1 MPELPEVESTRQH
14 LHAAIVGHTIA
25 RAQLHRPDY
34 LTVIDPPTVPR
45 LGVLDKPC
53 STAQDPRPNPQD
65 LSSHLLQS
73 QRITTTS
80 RKGKQLAIHTAE
92 GPILLLQ
99 LGMSGEVQ
107 IHQPP
112 TPRAT
117 ALPPH
122 GTEQPY
128 APPNLRFAD
137 LRFADWGLP
146 PHTHATWQL
155 SNHTLVHFTDPRRFG
170 HLTWFPNLASLIHH
184 RWQHL
189 GPDALTITPAQ
200 LAEALAQTTRATKPA
215 LLDQSLLAGVGNI
228 YADEALHLA
237 AIHPKRPAHRLKPHE
252 TDRLAHAITTI
263 LAAAVRAGGSTIATY
278 RSPTGDPG
286 NHQLAHRVYARGTQP
301 CPTCTT
307 PLKAETL
314 AQRTTTWCP
323 TCQPFRPKRARP
335 RATGFP
341 PSEAGCPCPPSPEI
355 QTIPSTIHTRFTTP
369 GQLSAV
375 PPSPPKSRPSRPG
388 VHSF

>member
-34 LTVIDPPTVPR
+34 LTINSEPVPLMAAFR
-45 LGVLDKPC
+45 CRHQC
-53 STAQDPRPNPQD
+53 SSAEA
-65 LSSHLLQS
+65 LLQS
-73 QRITTTS
+73 HHITTTS

-99 LGMSGEVQ
+99 LGMSGVVQ

-117 ALPPH
+117 MLPS
-122 GTEQPY
+122 
-128 APPNLRFAD
+128 AAASCSPPTAHDR
-137 LRFADWGLP
+137 LP
-146 PHTHATWQL
+146 TPLPNHTHATWQL
-155 SNHTLVHFTDPRRFG
+155 SNQTLIHFTDPRRFG

-189 GPDALTITPAQ
+189 GPDALTITPSQ
-200 LAEALAQTTRATKPA
+200 LAQALAQTTRAIKPA

-237 AIHPKRPAHRLKPHE
+237 KIHPKRPAHRLKPPE

-263 LAAAVRAGGSTIATY
+263 LEAAVHAGGSTIATY

-286 NHQLAHRVYARGTQP
+286 NHQLAHRVYARAAQP
-301 CPTCTT
+301 CLTCTT

-323 TCQPFRPKRARP
+323 TCQPFRPKRTP
-335 RATGFP
+335 SVSERA
-341 PSEAGCPCPPSPEI
+341 SPEI
-355 QTIPSTIHTRFTTP
+355 PTISSTIHTRFTTP
-369 GQLSAV
+369 TANSAV
-375 PPSPPKSRPSRPG
+375 PPPSPKSRPSRPG